1 LATLQLILVV
11 GVLLYSLYSMVT
23 YSARR
28 RENKRAFEGMRQDV
42 VVRDATAEELA
53 AIQPFLFDPARPNKA
68 ITLAGKGVHQ
78 LRGEFI
84 RHGISTQNGGDQM
97 HDTIGGVDVVLPYDA
112 AAFLLPEND
121 AEVLLTDK
129 HAIVISLNGLFDVV
143 AAQARDRVN
152 QAEAAQWARGE
163 RGRIGGA
170 APEEVDEDGE
180 REAADAGPALD
191 VEILGQRTETAEEV
205 AARNSPGIGGLAL
218 LCALPGIGLALYG
231 ASGELSDVLVFGGAG
246 LAMIALGLWFGWRPA
261 ARRVAGA
268 VNRARGVLTLVT
280 VSSASNS
287 NVSSSV
293 LYLGQSV
300 RLTMPDHWLAAPE
313 LTRGEP
319 VDVDVRV
326 EDNAVLR
333 LGRRLS
339 IADEE
344 RKAPTVFWGRHLGMA
359 LLGLCMACA
368 SAYLLSRPVMDDTA
382 HALSWLRGRGEVLR
396 YDSAEALM
404 AQPPEVGQIITVA
417 APARCRVAWGDAGGP
432 PVIDCHHHRLG
443 GEMMTA
449 PELELDALLLAAQEG
464 RLLKAGHN
472 PMVDA
477 MVRMELM
484 RRGSQ
489 GMYLG
494 GSLPQVSVLTDLTR
508 TVADVAQLCAD
519 PGTVEAGTACS
530 RLKGMLVDEVF
541 DGIAWDEVLRQ
552 AQAGTLKDA
561 SGKALVTDHVL
572 NSIRK
577 EMTQVANALVGGRL
591 GGAVRALL
599 ESQRGGVVLSTM
611 SGDVASAWDWQVQ
624 WAQLRALEDEPY
636 QVEGMVR
643 SVSSEAPEA
652 ALVVSLDER
661 RDVLGVPASA
671 LRAGLFWFGLALLVA
686 HGAMFVLRLRQ
697 ASARSRRVAAMATGS
712 VSGFA

>member
-1 LATLQLILVV
+1 MATLQLILVV

-23 YSARR
+23 YSVRR

-53 AIQPFLFDPARPNKA
+53 AIQPFLFDPARPTKA

-78 LRGEFI
+78 LRGEFV

-129 HAIVISLNGLFDVV
+129 HAIVVSLNGLFDVV
-143 AAQARDRVN
+143 AAQARDRVS
-152 QAEAAQWARGE
+152 QVEAAQWARGE
-163 RGRIGGA
+163 RGRIGGTV
-170 APEEVDEDGE
+170 PEEADDDGE

-191 VEILGQRTETAEEV
+191 VEILGQRTETAEEM

-246 LAMIALGLWFGWRPA
+246 LALIALGLWFGWRPA
-261 ARRVAGA
+261 ARRVTGA
-268 VNRARGVLTLVT
+268 VNRERGVLTLVT
-280 VSSASNS
+280 VSSASNR

-300 RLTMPDHWLAAPE
+300 RVIMPDHWLAAPE

-368 SAYLLSRPVMDDTA
+368 SAYLLNRPVMDDTA
-382 HALSWLRGRGEVLR
+382 HALS
-396 YDSAEALM
+396 
-404 AQPPEVGQIITVA
+404 
-417 APARCRVAWGDAGGP
+417 
-432 PVIDCHHHRLG
+432 
-443 GEMMTA
+443 
-449 PELELDALLLAAQEG
+449 
-464 RLLKAGHN
+464 
-472 PMVDA
+472 
-477 MVRMELM
+477 
-484 RRGSQ
+484 
-489 GMYLG
+489 
-494 GSLPQVSVLTDLTR
+494 
-508 TVADVAQLCAD
+508 
-519 PGTVEAGTACS
+519 
-530 RLKGMLVDEVF
+530 
-541 DGIAWDEVLRQ
+541 
-552 AQAGTLKDA
+552 
-561 SGKALVTDHVL
+561 
-572 NSIRK
+572 
-577 EMTQVANALVGGRL
+577 
-591 GGAVRALL
+591 
-599 ESQRGGVVLSTM
+599 
-611 SGDVASAWDWQVQ
+611 
-624 WAQLRALEDEPY
+624 
-636 QVEGMVR
+636 
-643 SVSSEAPEA
+643 
-652 ALVVSLDER
+652 
-661 RDVLGVPASA
+661 
-671 LRAGLFWFGLALLVA
+671 
-686 HGAMFVLRLRQ
+686 
-697 ASARSRRVAAMATGS
+697 
-712 VSGFA
+712 